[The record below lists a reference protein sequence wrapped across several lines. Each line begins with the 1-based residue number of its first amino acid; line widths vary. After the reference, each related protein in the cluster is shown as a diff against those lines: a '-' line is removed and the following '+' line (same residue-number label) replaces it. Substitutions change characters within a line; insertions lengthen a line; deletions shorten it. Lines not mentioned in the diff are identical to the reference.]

1 MEKFGMRLAAL
12 RKQRGMSQEE
22 LAEKLQLTRQTI
34 SKWETGASTPD
45 LALLARLAE
54 VLDVSANYL
63 LGQEDRLTTKKEKDF
78 FQLFVYVFLVVVFV
92 AGICLYVFNHW
103 MYSTRGEYSYTMAD
117 VSHLMM
123 LAPVVVVVG
132 IALFKLAARQKER
145 G

>member
-1 MEKFGMRLAAL
+1 MEKFGERLAAL
-12 RKQRGMSQEE
+12 RKERGMSQEE

-45 LALLARLAE
+45 LTLLVRLAE
-54 VLDVSANYL
+54 VLDVSANCL
-63 LGQEDRLTTKKEKDF
+63 LGKEENLLPKKEKDF

-103 MYSTRGEYSYTMAD
+103 MYSTRGEYSYTVAD

-123 LAPVVVVVG
+123 IAPVVVTIG
-132 IALFKLAARQKER
+132 IALFKLAVRQKGR